1 MRRLAIAWLIL
12 AGLALA
18 HAEPVTAKVT
28 LWISDGYLHISA
40 AFVGEQSEQPV
51 LDARVEALLLE
62 AGASLPGGTVR
73 GRPQLSG
80 IVARQALREAT
91 PGVYTA
97 RIASPPTAFLLVLAD
112 TSFSGETALA
122 SAPVRLPLPT
132 GGAVLTLVFPAT
144 ATPTPW
150 LTRALAWLWLPV
162 ALGAG
167 LALAAQRAR
176 RVYSRKDA

>member
-1 MRRLAIAWLIL
+1 MRRLAILWLIL
-12 AGLALA
+12 SGLALA

-28 LWISDGYLHISA
+28 LWTSDGYLHISA
-40 AFVGEQSEQPV
+40 ALVGEHSRQPV
-51 LDARVEALLLE
+51 RGARVEALLLE
-62 AGASLPGGTVR
+62 AKASLPEGAVR

-112 TSFSGETALA
+112 TSFPGETALT
-122 SAPVRLPLPT
+122 SAPVRLPLPP
-132 GGAVLTLVFPAT
+132 GGAGLTLVLPAT
-144 ATPTPW
+144 STPTPW
-150 LTRALAWLWLPV
+150 LARALAWLWLPV

-167 LALAAQRAR
+167 MALAAQRAR